1 VVERDGTRL
10 VDVTGVDDHT
20 VANIFRLAW
29 VPGQRFDTAV
39 FCQPFASRDH
49 HHLALGIFHRVAV
62 GVEQRLRGQSIIDTG
77 VRPTWFCTADKC
89 STGSVR
95 TSKSRRACTPSA
107 ACWSAP
113 SLDRPSLRNR
123 LPARSRLPPKHY
135 VVEIAALL
143 FWNQRHNGAAGGG
156 SNLP

>member
-1 VVERDGTRL
+1 
-10 VDVTGVDDHT
+10 
-20 VANIFRLAW
+20 
-29 VPGQRFDTAV
+29 
-39 FCQPFASRDH
+39 
-49 HHLALGIFHRVAV
+49 
-62 GVEQRLRGQSIIDTG
+62 EQRLRGQSIIDTG

-143 FWNQRHNGAAGGG
+143 FWNHRPNGAAGGG
-156 SNLP
+156 SNLPAMHRSFLPFAVLVVVHQQNELRYIGQHRQISEPALGDRRPGRR